1 MARPPA
7 IPEIPANLPQKGE
20 VIAGKYLIEDVLGAG
35 GMGIVVAARHIGL
48 NQRVAIKL
56 LLHASVQVPEAAER
70 LIREARAISSIRSE
84 HVARVH
90 DVGRLDTG
98 SPYMVMEYLGGTH
111 LGRLIRARTRLPV
124 IDAVDCILQ
133 AGEAIAEAHALGIVH
148 RDLKPSNL
156 YVVALPDRSLCIK
169 VLDFGLSKVNV
180 GDGKQLT
187 ETGVVAG
194 SPQYMSP
201 EQMQSLKHVDH
212 RADIW
217 SLGVILY
224 YAIAGK
230 RPFEGNTIPA
240 VWASIVSAPVASL
253 QPQAPP
259 ALDALI
265 QRCFEKDPNK
275 RVQNMAE
282 LAQGLAPF
290 GSSRGARSVAWI
302 MSALSGAPRHLG

>member
-7 IPEIPANLPQKGE
+7 IPEIPAGLPQKGE
-20 VIAGKYLIEDVLGAG
+20 VIAGRYLIEDVLGAG
-35 GMGIVVAARHIGL
+35 GMGIVVAARHLGL

-70 LIREARAISSIRSE
+70 LVREARAISAIRSE
-84 HVARVH
+84 HVARVY
-90 DVGRLDTG
+90 DVARLDTG

-111 LGRLIRARTRLPV
+111 LGRLIRARGKLPV
-124 IDAVDCILQ
+124 MDAVDCILQ
-133 AGEAIAEAHALGIVH
+133 AGEAIAEAHAMGIIH

-156 YVVALPDRSLCIK
+156 FVVALADRSLCIK

-180 GDGKQLT
+180 GDGKRLT

-201 EQMQSLKHVDH
+201 EQMQSLKHSDH

-217 SLGVILY
+217 SLAVILY
-224 YAIAGK
+224 YAIAGR
-230 RPFEGNTIPA
+230 RPFEGSTIPA
-240 VWASIVSAPVASL
+240 VWTSIVSAPVASL
-253 QPQAPP
+253 QPEVPP

-265 QRCFEKDPNK
+265 LRCFQKDPDK
-275 RVQNMAE
+275 RVQSVAE

-290 GSSRGARSVAWI
+290 ASSRGARSVAWI
-302 MSALSGAPRHLG
+302 MNASGGGPR